1 MYFCNGRHREVR
13 IVHGGQSRRRP
24 KLYDTNSRKLP
35 VTSLLLL
42 RVVYHEHE

>member
-1 MYFCNGRHREVR
+1 MVVSSEVR
-13 IVHGGQSRRRP
+13 LVHGGQSRRRRP
-24 KLYDTNSRKLP
+24 RLYDTNSRKLS